1 MKKFIPYTTDEI
13 SQELSNT
20 LLQKGVITENDLY
33 PGSNSQQIIDVL
45 SYLGSMINTNTTFGV
60 NEMILSQATRKKNIL
75 KLSRQLGYEPQRKLS
90 YIYKVRFT
98 VKETGPITINTYT
111 RFKCGDLY
119 YYYMGSP
126 IDREGYK
133 GETIEI
139 EVIEGKL
146 LHYKEDVGLSFIIDQ
161 GNISGDIQ
169 NIQRVT
175 TAFFDIDYQDIEE
188 DGIEMWVSEPP
199 YADNVR
205 WDKRE
210 FNLDVAE
217 HQVNQFNNS
226 YVAIRNID
234 KDNLRV
240 YFNFAGTGRIP
251 EEGAYVNCVVLISS
265 GSLGFASDVI
275 KLDDPSTINVELSTY
290 YKVYRYGTDEESLES
305 VKEKAPLF
313 HSSAYRAITASDYK
327 VILETNSF
335 IDTAS
340 VWGGEEIFPP
350 LLGHIWFST
359 LSDRLVNSKFDTNE
373 TVWQRKFTDFKT
385 NLDEID
391 IMYLSEGNVTNIKD
405 KLDNYKIITLQ
416 THHEHPKFMRMNY
429 EISIVNKNV
438 LNNDTKQTLVN
449 ELYTVFRDRYE
460 KFNASYFN
468 SSIIRDLDKLLG
480 DYNGLVCNL
489 SNEILLTEKDL
500 KGVVSLDEYWQ
511 IGEEERYLNTCGI
524 CLNDDLASDYAF
536 DINIYLA
543 YPSEEIFDYVNNK
556 VIFTNLPQICTQGFL
571 KNLGNNIPTDN
582 TLWVDFQGG
591 AAKYSPTDNWLSYKI
606 YFDGKVSGKYNILNS
621 SKRKYIHIQL
631 HIGST
636 QGKIGLDMYD
646 KSGLLKSHFV
656 DGPQSLKVVYPSPN
670 INFIM
675 NTVPILNRIEFK

>member
-13 SQELSNT
+13 SQELTSN
-20 LLQKGVITENDLY
+20 LLQKGILTENDIY
-33 PGSNSQQIIDVL
+33 PGSNSQQIIDIL
-45 SYLGSMINTNTTFGV
+45 SYLGSMINTNTTYGV

-75 KLSRQLGYEPQRKLS
+75 KLARQLGYEPQRKLS
-90 YIYKVRFT
+90 FIYKVRFV
-98 VKETGPITINTYT
+98 VKDAGNVKINTYT
-111 RFKCGDLY
+111 RFKSGDNY

-146 LHYKEDVGLSFIIDQ
+146 LHYKEDVGLSFIIDN

-169 NIQRVT
+169 NITRVT
-175 TAFFDIDYQDIEE
+175 EAYFDIDYEDIEE
-188 DGIEMWVSEPP
+188 DGIEVWVSEPP
-199 YADNVR
+199 YTDNAK

-210 FNLDVAE
+210 FNMDVSD

-226 YVAIRNID
+226 FVAIRNID

-240 YFNFAGTGRIP
+240 YFNFTGTGRMP
-251 EEGAYVNCVVLISS
+251 EEGSYVNCVVLISS
-265 GSLGFASDVI
+265 GANGFAPEEI
-275 KLDDPSTINVELSTY
+275 KLDDGNTKNVELSTY
-290 YKVYRYGTDEESLES
+290 YKVYRYGTDEESLDS
-305 VKEKAPLF
+305 IKEKAPLF
-313 HSSAYRAITASDYK
+313 HSSAYRAITSNDYK
-327 VILETNSF
+327 VLLETNSF

-350 LLGHIWFST
+350 LLGHVWFST
-359 LSDRLVNSKFDTNE
+359 LSDRLINSKFDTNDV
-373 TVWQRKFTDFKT
+373 VWLRKFTDFKT

-391 IMYLSEGNVTNIKD
+391 IMYLSDGNITNIKD
-405 KLDNYKIITLQ
+405 KLDTYKIITLQ
-416 THHEHPKFMRMNY
+416 THHEHPKFLRMNY
-429 EISIVNKNV
+429 DVSVVNKNL
-438 LNNDTKQTLVN
+438 LNNESKNAIVN
-449 ELYTVFRDRYE
+449 CLYSNFRDKYE
-460 KFNASYFN
+460 KFNASYYN
-468 SSIIRDLDKLLG
+468 STIIRELDKVVG
-480 DYNGLVCNL
+480 DYNGVVCNL
-489 SNEILLTEKDL
+489 STEMILTAKDL

-571 KNLGNNIPTDN
+571 KNLGTNIPTDN

-591 AAKYSPTDNWLSYKI
+591 ADKYRPTDNWLSYKI
-606 YFDGKVSGKYNILNS
+606 YFDGKYSGKYNILNS

-631 HIGST
+631 HVGST
-636 QGKIGLDMYD
+636 QGNIGLDMYD

-656 DGPQSLKVVYPSPN
+656 ESPQVLSIVYPSPN

-675 NTVPILNRIEFK
+675 NTVPILNRVEFK